1 MSDKKKVYSA
11 GIVTAYGAAV
21 RSGYS
26 GTFEQFSEAMAA
38 LPILVENLENM
49 TVEVNVIAHDA
60 QPSGTY
66 TDGTLT
72 LNIPQGERGETGK
85 SAYQYAVEGGYP
97 GTEAEFEQLCAEL
110 GIEVGHLE
118 NMTVVVTQVAS
129 SVAPSGTYVDGTL
142 TITVPAA
149 TDAQVSSAVGTWLDE
164 NVDPTTGYVLD
175 RTLTQE
181 NAAAPADLVGDL
193 KESFTQEVGGGS
205 VILHATDSEP
215 YAGYWIQN
223 AISHKM
229 ALAPSTSYCT
239 IENPIDISSLKV
251 GSDVSMM
258 ASVTSAYGV
267 FIYNSNGYA
276 LDYVNGNNAE
286 EKGYEVNSNPQL
298 ITLKV
303 PDGAK
308 YIVSDIRNTKYTDM
322 SIFDVYC
329 TSTSQIDYL
338 HEDVDNLIETKGIQ
352 VDTLTTTWT
361 HNAYVFKNNTIIT
374 TGEDT
379 FCASEYF
386 NIKPYSSLE
395 IPWDFSGSGASMCF
409 VSEDRNTVIAYY
421 QAANLDESPAAINV
435 PDGAA
440 WFRTTQ
446 RTTKIDGFSIKATL
460 KYIDYVRD
468 MTSAVYAPEQ
478 PLDKIIHD
486 GGFCKILNTIGVVG
500 DSLASG
506 SMHRPEAQTS
516 GEDEEVVDLVW
527 YSWIQQ
533 IARYSGLTAF
543 NFSMGGLSA
552 RSLRYG
558 TTNPNIQQILTNLN
572 DSNKKCKAYFVA
584 LGHNDANYMES
595 HPEEYDVGSI
605 SDCNLAD
612 PSLNADS
619 YYGNLAW
626 IISLLKTVQPRAKI
640 FLVTMKVASRFGALN
655 VAVRDMVNLFNTY
668 YSNTDVYLIDMEGVT
683 IETSWEYYEGHGS
696 PQGYLNYSYQIS
708 SYVDY
713 IIRHNQ
719 NDFKTVAYIGTQYLT

>member
-1 MSDKKKVYSA
+1 MADKQINQLVAASTMNDDDLLVMQQGGTAKKLSGKTLGDYVYAAAA
-11 GIVTAYGAAV
+11 GKVAEVNQAVADAQAAV
-21 RSGYS
+21 SQLEADKDS
-26 GTFEQFSEAMAA
+26 IAQTVASMAQLGTDTALNTTGMAA
-38 LPILVENLENM
+38 
-49 TVEVNVIAHDA
+49 DA
-60 QPSGTY
+60 
-66 TDGTLT
+66 
-72 LNIPQGERGETGK
+72 K
-85 SAYQYAVEGGYP
+85 
-97 GTEAEFEQLCAEL
+97 
-110 GIEVGHLE
+110 
-118 NMTVVVTQVAS
+118 
-129 SVAPSGTYVDGTL
+129 
-142 TITVPAA
+142 AA
-149 TDAQVSSAVGTWLDE
+149 GDAIS
-164 NVDPTTGYVLD
+164 
-175 RTLTQE
+175 
-181 NAAAPADLVGDL
+181 DL
-193 KESFTQEVGGGS
+193 KESFTQEVGGGN
-205 VILHATDSEP
+205 VTLHATDSEP
-215 YAGYWIQN
+215 YAGYWMQN
-223 AISHKM
+223 VTSHKM
-229 ALAPSTSYCT
+229 VLATSTTYYT

-258 ASVTSAYGV
+258 ASITSAYGM
-267 FIYNSNGYA
+267 FIYNSDGYA
-276 LDYVNGNNAE
+276 LDYVNGNNAA
-286 EKGYEVNSNPQL
+286 EKGYEVNSTPQL
-298 ITLKV
+298 VTLKV

-308 YIVSDIRNTKYTDM
+308 YIVSDIRNAKYTDM
-322 SIFDVYC
+322 SIFDVYG
-329 TSTSQIDYL
+329 TSASRIDCL
-338 HEDVDNLIETKGIQ
+338 REDVDNLIETKGIQ

-361 HNAYVFKNNTIIT
+361 HNAYVFRDNTILT
-374 TGEDT
+374 TEQDT

-395 IPWDFSGSGASMCF
+395 IPWDFSGNGAAMCF
-409 VSEDRNTVIAYY
+409 VSEDRNTVISYY
-421 QAANLDESPAAINV
+421 QAADLAESPATINV

-446 RTTKIDGFSIKATL
+446 RTTKIDGYSVKATL
-460 KYIDYVRD
+460 KYIDAVRD
-468 MTSAVYAPEQ
+468 MTSAVYAQEQ

-543 NFSMGGLSA
+543 NFSIGGLSA

-584 LGHNDANYMES
+584 LGHNDVNYMES

-626 IISLLKTVQPRAKI
+626 VISLVKTVQPRAKI
-640 FLVTMKVASRFGALN
+640 FLVTMKVASRFSALN

-668 YSNTDVYLIDMEGVT
+668 YNNTDVYLIDMEGVP